1 MRNAV
6 RHLPLHDYAA
16 YELMGHAGSI
26 QSLAAHRHLP
36 LAVTLDPGGP
46 GLLWSTN
53 ALAPEQKLPAL
64 TGQVRLVCSCGQE
77 RH

>member
-16 YELMGHAGSI
+16 YELMGHSGSI

-36 LAVTLDPGGP
+36 LAVALETGGP
-46 GLLWSTN
+46 GLLWTTD
-53 ALAPEQKLPAL
+53 ALAPEQKLPVPS
-64 TGQVRLVCSCGQE
+64 GQVRL
-77 RH
+77 

>member
-36 LAVTLDPGGP
+36 LAVTLDLGGA
-46 GLLWSTN
+46 GLLWGTD
-53 ALAPEQKLPAL
+53 ALAPEQKLPTL
-64 TGQVRLVCSCGQE
+64 SGQVRV
-77 RH
+77 